1 MRLSRRFALTAA
13 AVGALVVSSVA
24 LATGGV
30 VGTYTATITKPSQLT
45 GKWTLAFAKGSS
57 YTVKLN
63 GKAVARGRYS
73 ATATTITFV
82 HETGSGAALRTPVV
96 KAANRATWVRL
107 AADMIADV
115 RTLPPTGAC
124 PSVRAVLEA
133 RLEFVTQQGPKHRL
147 VAKPRTGAFGLFH
160 GGS

>member
-1 MRLSRRFALTAA
+1 MRLSRRFAFTAA

-63 GKAVARGRYS
+63 GKTVARGRYS

-82 HETGSGAALRTPVV
+82 HETGSGCSGAGTYAWKKSGTTMTFVR
-96 KAANRATWVRL
+96 KREARSCGGRA
-107 AADMIADV
+107 
-115 RTLPPTGAC
+115 
-124 PSVRAVLEA
+124 AVLA
-133 RLEFVTQQGPKHRL
+133 HRFTQVR
-147 VAKPRTGAFGLFH
+147 
-160 GGS
+160 